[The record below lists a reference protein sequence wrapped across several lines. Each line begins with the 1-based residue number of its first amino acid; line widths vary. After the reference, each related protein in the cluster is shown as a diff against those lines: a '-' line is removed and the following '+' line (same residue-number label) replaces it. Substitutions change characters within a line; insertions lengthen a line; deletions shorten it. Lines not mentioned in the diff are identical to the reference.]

1 MSLVN
6 PGGPWST
13 DRVSQ
18 FLRRIKTYVSLHNQM
33 SQKTKIKMI
42 IPPLTTVK
50 IAILK
55 SISSFALS
63 DRIDN
68 DSYRPEILECP
79 FNIKFIMYHHYCI
92 LLWTILFRNI
102 TVHL

>member
-1 MSLVN
+1 
-6 PGGPWST
+6 
-13 DRVSQ
+13 
-18 FLRRIKTYVSLHNQM
+18 M

-68 DSYRPEILECP
+68 DSYSPEILESP
-79 FNIKFIMYHHYCI
+79 LSIESIMNHCR
-92 LLWTILFRNI
+92 TSI
-102 TVHL
+102 TVLYYGHYYTWNSPV